1 MDCYLSYGTWTIHH
15 RISNHPGQFTTSSDR
30 HPLTL
35 AVSVDFEKAAICL
48 CLCACVCRIHRK
60 EYYTQQ
66 CLLAPLVVSCL
77 GFPFV
82 LWWTAQWWIVL
93 RTFSYLLLLM
103 EISGSLVGCEGTQ
116 LVVHELLST
125 VLGTLEGKEMVA
137 EQTDYPARQASK
149 AACVSEVLS
158 IIYFLQLRKSLG
170 FVFPHTVI
178 PCLFFCIDI
187 YIYIC
192 IHTYTFITF
201 VDVTCSLKST
211 KVQFSVGVVILS
223 DGWPLLGK
231 IWSMHFAWCL
241 LHSGATLMWYF
252 LISAYKTTAEVKRVL
267 VHMYSQTFV
276 VASVVDLQIKIHM
289 GCQHLIMVQ
298 VADIPRMTAV
308 KWTAALLPFCLITNA
323 STDKMEHAAMNNDCS
338 FTLLTCTSC
347 VLAMLQWGWF
357 ESMFLCLSLGCSQWQ
372 LLPLLYFSPL
382 SAAKWTSADQCGTC
396 CGKAC
401 VWKWVA
407 CHLLLQ
413 MLTAELT
420 TGTEVCRPTTDV
432 SDAEVN
438 YGD

>member
-125 VLGTLEGKEMVA
+125 VLGTPEGKEMVA

-178 PCLFFCIDI
+178 PCVFFALTYIFI
-187 YIYIC
+187 YVYT
-192 IHTYTFITF
+192 HTR
-201 VDVTCSLKST
+201 SS
-211 KVQFSVGVVILS
+211 
-223 DGWPLLGK
+223 
-231 IWSMHFAWCL
+231 
-241 LHSGATLMWYF
+241 
-252 LISAYKTTAEVKRVL
+252 
-267 VHMYSQTFV
+267 
-276 VASVVDLQIKIHM
+276 
-289 GCQHLIMVQ
+289 
-298 VADIPRMTAV
+298 
-308 KWTAALLPFCLITNA
+308 
-323 STDKMEHAAMNNDCS
+323 
-338 FTLLTCTSC
+338 
-347 VLAMLQWGWF
+347 
-357 ESMFLCLSLGCSQWQ
+357 
-372 LLPLLYFSPL
+372 
-382 SAAKWTSADQCGTC
+382 
-396 CGKAC
+396 
-401 VWKWVA
+401 
-407 CHLLLQ
+407 HLLMLLALWKVPKCNFLSVWWFCQ
-413 MLTAELT
+413 MDGHCWEKF
-420 TGTEVCRPTTDV
+420 GVCILP
-432 SDAEVN
+432 DAYCTLVPLWC
-438 YGD
+438 DIF